1 MPTDYEKVYQ
11 QQRHAL
17 GEPAK
22 EFVAFFDQYEKQ
34 NASVL
39 DVGCGQGR
47 DALFIARRG
56 HRVTGVDISE
66 TGIAQLLEDA
76 RREGLQVEGR
86 VADLRDYDPQEA
98 YDVVVIDRTLHMLA
112 PDTRLKLLQ
121 RLIQATRDGGYL
133 LIADQKSNLPDMKET
148 LENDGDHWTIL
159 KQTRGFLFVRKDR

>member
-17 GEPAK
+17 GEPTK
-22 EFVAFFDQYEKQ
+22 EFVTFFDQYDKKI
-34 NASVL
+34 ASVL

-56 HRVTGVDISE
+56 HRVTGVDISA

-76 RREGLQVEGR
+76 RREGLSVEGY
-86 VADLRDYDPQEA
+86 VTDLRDYDPEEA

-112 PDTRLKLLQ
+112 GETRLKLLQ
-121 RLIQATRDGGYL
+121 RLIRATRAGGYV
-133 LIADQKSNLPDMKET
+133 LIADQKSNLPAMIEI
-148 LENDGDHWTIL
+148 LEKDSEHWTIL
-159 KQTRGFLFVRKDR
+159 KQTRGFLFVRKDG